1 MPASLGKVALG
12 LASLLIGAKHLKEG
26 ARQLASSSSPAIRRD
41 KGFAGLEKAMMNSGF
56 VSTKQGPMRMRTFK
70 INNLDDR
77 IRHLRKLVD
86 EGKRDPAVYA
96 FVREALSQRCG
107 EDWCIKEKDNVEEA
121 RAIFEAVR
129 KRVRYTSD
137 IANVD
142 TYQKPA
148 HTLALRTGDC
158 DDFSTLL
165 CSALLSAG
173 IPCRF
178 KVIRTVTGNDWNHIY
193 AQAGFPR
200 ARPQKWISVDA
211 SVPVSFGWEA
221 PASMIADQRV
231 FPLG

>member
-1 MPASLGKVALG
+1 MPTPLGKVALG
-12 LASLLIGAKHLKEG
+12 LASLIIGAKHLRDG
-26 ARQLASSSSPAIRRD
+26 ARHLAPEKPSRRREFGLGGFD
-41 KGFAGLEKAMMNSGF
+41 KALTMNSGF
-56 VSTKQGPMRMRTFK
+56 VPTKQGPMRMRTYK
-70 INNLDDR
+70 INSLDDR
-77 IRHLRKLVD
+77 IRHLRKLVH

-96 FVREALSQRCG
+96 FVREAISKRCG
-107 EDWCIKEKDNVEEA
+107 ADWCIKEKDNLEEA

-200 ARPQKWISVDA
+200 AKPKKWVSVDA

-221 PASMIADQRV
+221 PASMIAEQRV